1 MSLTWRKDIAAANYP
16 AVKFWQGPFPNVW
29 TVANAFVYLHSEKE
43 TERREQGCSLLLFT
57 NMSSSNQIEQVE
69 KLLQPLLTDDIFLIE
84 IKVKPTNNIKI
95 FLDADSGLGIEKCIK
110 INRALYRQMEEMGI
124 YPDGDFSLEVSS
136 PGIGEPLKKHRQ
148 YIKNIGR
155 DVEVVSTEEVKTTG
169 KLVAATEENITV
181 ETTEGKGK
189 KAVTK
194 NMEIP
199 FKDIKQTKVL
209 IKF

>member
-1 MSLTWRKDIAAANYP
+1 
-16 AVKFWQGPFPNVW
+16 
-29 TVANAFVYLHSEKE
+29 
-43 TERREQGCSLLLFT
+43 
-57 NMSSSNQIEQVE
+57 MSSSNQIEQVE

-169 KLVAATEENITV
+169 KLVAATEENIPV

>member
-1 MSLTWRKDIAAANYP
+1 MAER
-16 AVKFWQGPFPNVW
+16 FPECLDGSKCFCIFATEKRNR
-29 TVANAFVYLHSEKE
+29 TKGTKLFPSAFY
-43 TERREQGCSLLLFT
+43 TT
-57 NMSSSNQIEQVE
+57 MSSLNQIEQVE

-95 FLDADSGLGIEKCIK
+95 FLDADSGLGIEKCIR
-110 INRALYRQMEEMGI
+110 INRALYKQMEEMGL

-148 YIKNIGR
+148 YVKNKGR
-155 DVEVVSTEEVKTTG
+155 EVEVVSTEDVKTTG
-169 KLVAATEENITV
+169 KMVEVSDGNITL

-189 KAVTK
+189 KAVTQ
-194 NMEIP
+194 NVEIP
-199 FKDIKQTKVL
+199 FSAIKQTKVL

>member
-1 MSLTWRKDIAAANYP
+1 
-16 AVKFWQGPFPNVW
+16 
-29 TVANAFVYLHSEKE
+29 
-43 TERREQGCSLLLFT
+43 
-57 NMSSSNQIEQVE
+57 MSSLNQIEQVE

-110 INRALYRQMEEMGI
+110 INRALYRQMEEMAI

-136 PGIGEPLKKHRQ
+136 PGIGEPLKSHRQ

-155 DVEVVSTEEVKTTG
+155 DVEVVSTEDVKTTG
-169 KLVAATEENITV
+169 TLTAASPENITV

-189 KAVTK
+189 KQVIQSL
-194 NMEIP
+194 EIP
-199 FKDIKQTKVL
+199 FSTIKQTKVL